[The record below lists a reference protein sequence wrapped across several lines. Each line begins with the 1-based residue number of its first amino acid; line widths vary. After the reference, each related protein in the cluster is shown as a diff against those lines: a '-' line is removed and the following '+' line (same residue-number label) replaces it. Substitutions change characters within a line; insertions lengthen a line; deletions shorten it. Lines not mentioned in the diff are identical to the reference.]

1 MLTCLWLENY
11 IGPLISIISQ
21 DLGSAVPIREGIAQ
35 VKPST
40 VQEGCWEAY
49 LESFGFFFP
58 DYVDIRDPLLSNPI
72 CAEEFHCGVC
82 AGLEALSGSKL
93 LVR

>member
-1 MLTCLWLENY
+1 MLTCPCLENY

-49 LESFGFFFP
+49 LESFGFFF
-58 DYVDIRDPLLSNPI
+58 S
-72 CAEEFHCGVC
+72 
-82 AGLEALSGSKL
+82 
-93 LVR
+93 